1 MSGPDFPPS
10 VDPSA
15 GGYPAPPSGDPPPPE
30 TGDPPPGLYALPA
43 PHGERY
49 ADAVPYAGNVPA
61 FASLVLG
68 AGGVL
73 LCFFVIV
80 FRPDSGVV
88 FPVGAVLGVLAVVFG
103 GVGLSRSKTR
113 GGAGRDMA
121 MGGCMLEMLTVVVL
135 PVAFYVD
142 ALANWSGGGL

>member
-15 GGYPAPPSGDPPPPE
+15 GGSPAPPSADPPPE
-30 TGDPPPGLYALPA
+30 TGGPPPSLDALPA
-43 PHGERY
+43 PHEERY
-49 ADAVPYAGNVPA
+49 ADALPNAGNVPA

-73 LCFFVIV
+73 LCFLVIV
-80 FRPDSGVV
+80 FRPDSAAVV
-88 FPVGAVLGVLAVVFG
+88 LAIPVAGVLAVVFG
-103 GVGLSRSKTR
+103 GVGLSRSKAR

-121 MGGCMLEMLTVVVL
+121 MGGCLLGIVTVFAAF
-135 PVAFYVD
+135 PVFFVD
-142 ALANWSGGGL
+142 AVSNWSGGGL